1 MKFIKDKDG
10 CYLNVANAD
19 GLGVIE
25 DRFLGVHVFA
35 KFGKEKFTLKKFD
48 DKVAAQAWLDNLVA
62 ELNGESK

>member
-10 CYLNVANAD
+10 CYINVVNAD

-25 DRFLGVHVFA
+25 DRSCGIYVFA
-35 KFGKEKFTLKKFD
+35 SFNRENFKLKKFD